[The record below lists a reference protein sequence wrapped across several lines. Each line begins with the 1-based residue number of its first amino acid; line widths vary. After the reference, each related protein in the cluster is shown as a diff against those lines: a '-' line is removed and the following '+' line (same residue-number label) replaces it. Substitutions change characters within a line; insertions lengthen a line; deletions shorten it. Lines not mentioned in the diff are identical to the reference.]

1 MSLFNF
7 AFLGDVLLIA
17 GGIFIFLF
25 ILFSFTRGKKAK
37 REKRR
42 SM

>member
-7 AFLGDVLLIA
+7 AFLGDVLLLA
-17 GGIFIFLF
+17 GGIFIFLS
-25 ILFSFTRGKKAK
+25 ILFSFTRGKKEK

-42 SM
+42 ST